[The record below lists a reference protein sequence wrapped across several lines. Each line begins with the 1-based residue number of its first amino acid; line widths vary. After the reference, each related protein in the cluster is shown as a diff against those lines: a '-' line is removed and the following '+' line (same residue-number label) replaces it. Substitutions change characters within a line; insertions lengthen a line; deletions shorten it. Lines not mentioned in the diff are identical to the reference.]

1 MSYKKVFDCNNELS
15 STFPRVLLQVMK
27 LVVTCLSKVA
37 YRPLCVYVCD
47 VLIDI
52 LVLKNLLGIFTYL
65 TICWKVYGKIDFLDV
80 KYQIILIIFQS
91 SLL

>member
-1 MSYKKVFDCNNELS
+1 M
-15 STFPRVLLQVMK
+15 
-27 LVVTCLSKVA
+27 
-37 YRPLCVYVCD
+37 CD

-65 TICWKVYGKIDFLDV
+65 TIFWKVYGKVDFLDV